1 VSVEDD
7 LLALETSGPVG
18 RLGGRLDELRA
29 AIALMAVTGDYSGLA
44 ELLAAFAVPGGIDAA
59 LADAAEEA
67 ARLGAADA
75 RQGIGAAGRTVARM
89 SPPSGLA
96 MQVIIGLA
104 QARKLAAT
112 GPTTLAGSLAAVSPL
127 TKAGLA
133 AQRAQ
138 AYQVHLAANHA
149 RAAVLDKA
157 GVGIMWVPERN
168 ACVHCT
174 AYAGVSRNAKGQFPA
189 GLTYG
194 AKPLG
199 VPPHGMATPPLHP
212 NCLPGD
218 AVVTAGSR
226 ITGATARVFKG
237 ELVRIETLGGKQ
249 LSGTANHPVLT
260 GRGWVG
266 LGFLL
271 PGDHVVSRLGEE
283 RPILRDQHDQ
293 HVPALIGEVAHAAI
307 RARQVSAREVPVSA
321 VDFHGDGAG
330 SDVAVVATDGLLL
343 HDMEAALREHGHE
356 QILDGG
362 RADLLALARGC
373 TLDHLGLGGGPAAR
387 RHMGRG
393 AQRGALLGAGL
404 RHTHGHALG
413 SVALLDAALVES
425 QGDDLATYAEAR
437 RDALHTLA
445 GEVALDQV
453 VHVERYAFH
462 GEVFNLETEH
472 GWYIGNGILT
482 HNCRCHLEAQD
493 DDVAAALKREA
504 DRSILRGFALESES
518 ERARLDAAERLLAS
532 GVRAPASVKRY
543 AETAI
548 NRGGFDPSATRA

>member
-1 VSVEDD
+1 MSIEDD
-7 LLALETSGPVG
+7 LLALESSGPVG

-138 AYQVHLAANHA
+138 AYQVNLAANHA
-149 RAAVLDKA
+149 RAAVLTKAKA
-157 GVGIMWVPERN
+157 GVMWVPERN

-174 AYAGVSRNAKGQFPA
+174 KYAGLKREGGEFPA
-189 GLTYG
+189 GLSYAAEG
-194 AKPLG
+194 LPA
-199 VPPHGMATPPLHP
+199 PPHGMASPPLHP
-212 NCLPGD
+212 NC
-218 AVVTAGSR
+218 R
-226 ITGATARVFKG
+226 C
-237 ELVRIETLGGKQ
+237 
-249 LSGTANHPVLT
+249 
-260 GRGWVG
+260 
-266 LGFLL
+266 
-271 PGDHVVSRLGEE
+271 
-283 RPILRDQHDQ
+283 
-293 HVPALIGEVAHAAI
+293 AL
-307 RARQVSAREVPVSA
+307 
-321 VDFHGDGAG
+321 
-330 SDVAVVATDGLLL
+330 
-343 HDMEAALREHGHE
+343 
-356 QILDGG
+356 
-362 RADLLALARGC
+362 
-373 TLDHLGLGGGPAAR
+373 
-387 RHMGRG
+387 
-393 AQRGALLGAGL
+393 
-404 RHTHGHALG
+404 
-413 SVALLDAALVES
+413 
-425 QGDDLATYAEAR
+425 QGY
-437 RDALHTLA
+437 
-445 GEVALDQV
+445 
-453 VHVERYAFH
+453 
-462 GEVFNLETEH
+462 
-472 GWYIGNGILT
+472 
-482 HNCRCHLEAQD
+482 D

-518 ERARLDAAERLLAS
+518 ERARLDAADRLLAS

>member
-1 VSVEDD
+1 MTVEDD
-7 LLALETSGPVG
+7 LLRLETSGPVG

-44 ELLAAFAVPGGIDAA
+44 DLLAAFAVPGGIDAA

-133 AQRAQ
+133 VQRAQ
-138 AYQVHLAANHA
+138 AYQVNLAANHA

-194 AKPLG
+194 AKPLPA
-199 VPPHGMATPPLHP
+199 PPHGMATPPLHP
-212 NCLPGD
+212 NCRCALQGYD
-218 AVVTAGSR
+218 A
-226 ITGATARVFKG
+226 
-237 ELVRIETLGGKQ
+237 
-249 LSGTANHPVLT
+249 
-260 GRGWVG
+260 
-266 LGFLL
+266 
-271 PGDHVVSRLGEE
+271 
-283 RPILRDQHDQ
+283 
-293 HVPALIGEVAHAAI
+293 
-307 RARQVSAREVPVSA
+307 
-321 VDFHGDGAG
+321 
-330 SDVAVVATDGLLL
+330 
-343 HDMEAALREHGHE
+343 
-356 QILDGG
+356 
-362 RADLLALARGC
+362 
-373 TLDHLGLGGGPAAR
+373 
-387 RHMGRG
+387 
-393 AQRGALLGAGL
+393 
-404 RHTHGHALG
+404 
-413 SVALLDAALVES
+413 
-425 QGDDLATYAEAR
+425 
-437 RDALHTLA
+437 
-445 GEVALDQV
+445 
-453 VHVERYAFH
+453 
-462 GEVFNLETEH
+462 
-472 GWYIGNGILT
+472 
-482 HNCRCHLEAQD
+482 
-493 DDVAAALKREA
+493 DVAAALKREA

-548 NRGGFDPSATRA
+548 NRGGFDPAATRA